1 MYAIF
6 EVKTISGEIFRV
18 EAMTDYEAS
27 HQVALETDELIVDVT
42 FLYWI

>member
-1 MYAIF
+1 MYAMF
-6 EVKTISGEIFRV
+6 EVETISGEIFRV

-27 HQVALETDELIVDVT
+27 QQVALETDELVVDVT